1 MITKVYDTYCLANTE
16 KSVFYS
22 AYLREHVQFN
32 DIDPSL
38 KSKLH
43 LDDIEIGLELINKKK
58 NRRSNSML
66 ENEPIVKENIIE
78 DTKPIVTEENVEP
91 DYMINTNI
99 NENGIEIT
107 EKIPLNNNFT
117 SELNSNDY

>member
-1 MITKVYDTYCLANTE
+1 MITKVYDTYYLANTE

-38 KSKLH
+38 KEKLH

-58 NRRSNSML
+58 NRRSTSSL
-66 ENEPIVKENIIE
+66 ENEPETIVEENIKIKEPNPIIE
-78 DTKPIVTEENVEP
+78 ETSEPEYKIKVTETILLE
-91 DYMINTNI
+91 DD
-99 NENGIEIT
+99 
-107 EKIPLNNNFT
+107 KF
-117 SELNSNDY
+117 

>member
-1 MITKVYDTYCLANTE
+1 MGPICDKFQLNFIKNLDIYI
-16 KSVFYS
+16 
-22 AYLREHVQFN
+22 N
-32 DIDPSL
+32 D
-38 KSKLH
+38 
-43 LDDIEIGLELINKKK
+43 ELINKKK